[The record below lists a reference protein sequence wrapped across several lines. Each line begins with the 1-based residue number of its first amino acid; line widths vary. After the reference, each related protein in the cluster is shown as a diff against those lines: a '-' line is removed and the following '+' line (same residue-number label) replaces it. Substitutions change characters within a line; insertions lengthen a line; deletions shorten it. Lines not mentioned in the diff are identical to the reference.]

1 MKIAFI
7 YLPGRIAR
15 LDDSIRDGCLK
26 RLRSYEK
33 HHPSEFFYGAFELRD
48 QGHDIGIFEVIER
61 PRRSVPKLLAEI
73 IIRKKYLPVKTY
85 VGIIDAVY
93 FLLPELQKY
102 DAVVATT
109 PGIAFSLGIWQA
121 LGRFARPIIAIQC
134 GILNYSLNRI
144 RVSLTGKLMN
154 RMSTQLFGIGELDDI
169 KKIYRVAPT
178 QIEVNCFGV
187 DTDFW
192 QPDQAEADEGYILA
206 VGNDALRD
214 FGTLVQAAAGFDT
227 RVIIITKRS
236 IPGQLP
242 ENVKIIRSAWN
253 SQELDDFALRN
264 LYRKALA
271 VAVPLKPSLQPSGQ
285 SVTLQAMACG
295 KPVIL
300 TETRGL
306 WETTTLEHGRNVL
319 LVPPGNPAEWIHT
332 IHKLNEDPEWRQG
345 IGAAGRD
352 YVVHN
357 GLIGQFAARMERLCL
372 KMSKGDMTE

>member
-26 RLRSYEK
+26 RLRPYEK

-73 IIRKKYLPVKTY
+73 ILRKKYLPVKTY

-93 FLLPELQKY
+93 SLLPELQKY

-121 LGRFARPIIAIQC
+121 LGRFDRPIIAIQC

-144 RVSLTGKLMN
+144 RVSLTGNLMN

-169 KKIYRVAPT
+169 RKIYHVAAA

-187 DTDFW
+187 DIDFW
-192 QPDQAEADEGYILA
+192 QPDPAAADEGYILA

-214 FGTLVQAAAGFDT
+214 FSALIQAARGFDNQ
-227 RVIIITKRS
+227 VIIITKRS
-236 IPGQLP
+236 IPDPLP
-242 ENVKIIRSAWN
+242 GNVKIVRGAWN
-253 SQELDDFALRN
+253 SQELDDLALRD
-264 LYRKALA
+264 LYRKARA
-271 VAVPLKPSLQPSGQ
+271 VAVPLKPSLQPAGQ
-285 SVTLQAMACG
+285 SVTLQAMVCG

-300 TETRGL
+300 TETKGL
-306 WETTTLEHGRNVL
+306 WETTALKHGRNVL
-319 LVPPGNPAEWIHT
+319 LVPPGDPAAWIHA
-332 IHKLNEDPEWRQG
+332 IDKFNNDPELRQR
-345 IGAAGRD
+345 IGAAGRE

-357 GLIGQFAARMERLCL
+357 GRIGQFAARMERLCL
-372 KMSKGDMTE
+372 KIINRRG

>member
-1 MKIAFI
+1 
-7 YLPGRIAR
+7 
-15 LDDSIRDGCLK
+15 
-26 RLRSYEK
+26 
-33 HHPSEFFYGAFELRD
+33 
-48 QGHDIGIFEVIER
+48 
-61 PRRSVPKLLAEI
+61 
-73 IIRKKYLPVKTY
+73 
-85 VGIIDAVY
+85 
-93 FLLPELQKY
+93 
-102 DAVVATT
+102 
-109 PGIAFSLGIWQA
+109 
-121 LGRFARPIIAIQC
+121 
-134 GILNYSLNRI
+134 
-144 RVSLTGKLMN
+144 MN

-192 QPDQAEADEGYILA
+192 QSDQAEADEGYILA

-214 FGTLVQAAAGFDT
+214 FGTLIQAAEDFDT
-227 RVIIITKRS
+227 QIIIITKRS
-236 IPGQLP
+236 IPDPLP

-253 SQELDDFALRN
+253 SQELDDLALRDF
-264 LYRKALA
+264 YRQAMA

-300 TETRGL
+300 TETQGL
-306 WETTTLEHGRNVL
+306 WETTALEHGRNVL
-319 LVPPGNPAEWIHT
+319 LVPPGNPAEWIRT

-357 GLIGQFAARMERLCL
+357 GRIGQFATRMERLCL
-372 KMSKGDMTE
+372 KMINPKGIEKSEQARA